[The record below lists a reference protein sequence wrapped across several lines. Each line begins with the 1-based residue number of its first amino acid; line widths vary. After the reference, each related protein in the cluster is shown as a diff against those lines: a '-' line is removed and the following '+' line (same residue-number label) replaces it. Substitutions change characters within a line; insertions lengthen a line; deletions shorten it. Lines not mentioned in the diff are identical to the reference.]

1 METIG
6 NNIGNIASYLKDKYS
21 QYEIGSKIKSGIS
34 YVYNK
39 SKPVVDYASNKVVE
53 GAGYLYNK
61 ISENIKGTSNNNEI
75 KEENN
80 INIIRLDD
88 SNDVQHSSLVFEK
101 AEGLEEEEKENNIE
115 KQEFPSLSTIN
126 KETEKNKNEDNN
138 NNNNS
143 EVSKENNTINIIK
156 IDEE

>member
-1 METIG
+1 M
-6 NNIGNIASYLKDKYS
+6 ASYLKDKYNE
-21 QYEIGSKIKSGIS
+21 YEIGSKIKTGVS
-34 YVYNK
+34 YIYNK
-39 SKPVVDYASNKVVE
+39 SKPVVEYASNKVVE

-61 ISENIKGTSNNNEI
+61 INENIKGTSNNNKI
-75 KEENN
+75 KEEENN

-88 SNDVQHSSLVFEK
+88 SNDVQHSSLVFAK

-126 KETEKNKNEDNN
+126 KETERIKNEDNN
-138 NNNNS
+138 DNNNS
-143 EVSKENNTINIIK
+143 SEESKENNTINIIK

>member
-1 METIG
+1 M
-6 NNIGNIASYLKDKYS
+6 ASYLKDKYN
-21 QYEIGSKIKSGIS
+21 QYEIGSKIKTGVS
-34 YVYNK
+34 YIYNK
-39 SKPVVDYASNKVVE
+39 SKPVVEYASNKVVE

-80 INIIRLDD
+80 NINIIRLDD
-88 SNDVQHSSLVFEK
+88 NNDVQHSSLVFEK

-126 KETEKNKNEDNN
+126 KETERIKNEDKND
-138 NNNNS
+138 NNNS
-143 EVSKENNTINIIK
+143 EISKENNTINIIK

>member
-1 METIG
+1 M
-6 NNIGNIASYLKDKYS
+6 ASYLKDKYNEYS
-21 QYEIGSKIKSGIS
+21 IGSKIKSGVS
-34 YVYNK
+34 YIYNK
-39 SKPVVDYASNKVVE
+39 SKPVVEYASNKVVE

-88 SNDVQHSSLVFEK
+88 SNDVQQSSLVFEK
-101 AEGLEEEEKENNIE
+101 AEGLEEEEKEKEEEKENNIQ

-126 KETEKNKNEDNN
+126 KEIEKNPNENN
-138 NNNNS
+138 KINIDNNNNS
-143 EVSKENNTINIIK
+143 EVSLETNTINIIK